1 MFTVTRGSICLAS
14 QTLAHCTLITSLQ
27 GDPIQQKTPVSTTS
41 SPHPLRGLLIAQ
53 FCGAFNDNAWKLMVA
68 LLAIR
73 QATTGLAPGPELETA
88 AQTQTALT
96 YIIFTLPLVLLSL
109 VGGTLADRLSK
120 RTVIVAI
127 KVVEVL
133 LMSAGTVALWL
144 NPGGGILPLI
154 VLCGMGAHSALFG
167 PSKYGILPELIP
179 HERLAS
185 GNGLLEL
192 WTFAAILAGT
202 AAGGFLLQTAGDLIW
217 LAPLTLA
224 ALSVAGL
231 AAAFTVPHVSPA
243 RTSGGVGSTISGA
256 WAAIQTERLLR
267 LAIPGEIFFWT
278 IASLFAQNILVYAKA
293 VLHLSDAMSGLP
305 LTLLS
310 IGIGVGAILVGRLSK
325 NRIEYGLVP
334 LGAMGASIALTLLG
348 GLTPELVGT
357 FLILGLLGIFCSF
370 IFVPL
375 NAILQWRSPP
385 DRRGAVI
392 SFSNTCVFTGILL
405 GSLAGGSL
413 ANVGFSTSSI
423 FLVTAGVTIGGTLWA
438 LLLMPDVFL
447 RLVFVILTNT
457 FYRLRIVGQQHVPQS
472 GGALL
477 VPNHMSFVD
486 GFLLMASV
494 DRPIRFVVDAAYA
507 THPLFT
513 WVMTAMKVIP
523 ITSAG
528 DIRLIL
534 RALRSAGQALDDG
547 EIVCI
552 FPEGQITRTGT
563 LLPFRRGFERIVK
576 GRQVPVIPVHLD
588 RLWGSIFSFEGGRFL
603 KKWPERIPY
612 PLTVSFGTPLPSDTP
627 AYKFRDAVRTLGEE
641 AWRLRISSRQP
652 LHREFIHAMRRHP
665 FRFAMADQTRPHVS
679 SLQALIGSIVL
690 ARMLRPHWKNQPHV
704 GILLPPTVAGAL
716 VNVAAPLCGKTSVNL
731 NYTVGKSGL
740 EAAVRLAGLR
750 TIVTSRV
757 FVEKA
762 KLELPNGPSIIW
774 LEDVARTIGT
784 GQKLVASLLA
794 LFAPSR
800 LIEQACGQ
808 STSLTMDDL
817 ATIIFSSGSTGEPK
831 GVMLSHFNIDANEQ
845 GASQVLHLYQ
855 REQVLG
861 ILPFFHSFG
870 YLVFWLVMFNNAG
883 IIFHPSPLDVVAIG
897 ELVRRYRITFL
908 VATPTF
914 LQLYQRRCTPEQFSS
929 LRVVLTGA
937 EKLQPRLA
945 QAFEDR
951 FGIRP
956 IEGYGVTECAPVV
969 AVNCPDF
976 RAAGYFQPAS
986 RRGTVGQPL
995 PGVSVQI
1002 VDPDSYAPLPPE
1014 TPGLLLVKGPNVMKG
1029 YLGREDLTA
1038 NALRDGWYITGDL
1051 AMLDEDGFV
1060 TITDRLSRFSKI
1072 GGEMVPHGRV
1082 EEMLQQAAAA
1092 EMQVF
1097 AVTGIPDERKGEQLA
1112 VLHTLDEA
1120 RIPEII
1126 AKLAADGLPNLFIPS
1141 RGNFIKV
1148 EALPVLG
1155 TGKMDLR
1162 GLKRIAMEHLA
1173 KDIRRKGM

>member
-1 MFTVTRGSICLAS
+1 
-14 QTLAHCTLITSLQ
+14 
-27 GDPIQQKTPVSTTS
+27 
-41 SPHPLRGLLIAQ
+41 
-53 FCGAFNDNAWKLMVA
+53 MVA

-73 QATTGLAPGPELETA
+73 QATAQMTPGPELEAA
-88 AQTQTALT
+88 AQTQTALAF
-96 YIIFTLPLVLLSL
+96 IIFTLPLVLLSL

-120 RTVIVAI
+120 RTVIISI

-144 NPGGGILPLI
+144 NPAGGILPLI
-154 VLCGMGAHSALFG
+154 VLCGMGVHSALFA

-179 HERLAS
+179 HERLAA
-185 GNGLLEL
+185 GNGLLEI
-192 WTFAAILAGT
+192 WTFAAILTGT
-202 AAGGFLLQTAGDLIW
+202 ATAGFLLQSAGDQLW
-217 LAPLTLA
+217 MAPLTLA
-224 ALSVAGL
+224 ALSVVGL
-231 AAAFTVPHVSPA
+231 VAAFDVPRVSPA
-243 RTSGGVGSTISGA
+243 RTTGGVGSTLRGA
-256 WAAIQTERLLR
+256 WAAIQAERLLR

-278 IASLFAQNILVYAKA
+278 IASLFAQNVLVYAKA
-293 VLHLSDAMSGLP
+293 ILHLSDAMSGLP

-310 IGIGVGAILVGRLSK
+310 VGIGIGAMLVGRLSQ
-325 NRIEYGLVP
+325 NRVEYGLIP
-334 LGAMGASIALTLLG
+334 LGATGASIALALLG
-348 GLTPELVGT
+348 ALTPPLFET
-357 FLILGLLGIFCSF
+357 FLVLGLLGVSCSF

-413 ANVGFSTSSI
+413 ANAGLSTSSI

-438 LLLMPDVFL
+438 LWLMPDVFL
-447 RLVFVILTNT
+447 RLLLVILTNT

-486 GFLLMASV
+486 GFILMASV
-494 DRPIRFVVDAAYA
+494 DRPIRFVVAAAYA
-507 THPLFT
+507 THPLFK
-513 WVMTAMKVIP
+513 WLMTAMKVIP
-523 ITSAG
+523 ISSAG
-528 DIRLIL
+528 DTRMIL
-534 RALRSAGQALDDG
+534 QALRSAGQALDNG
-547 EIVCI
+547 EVVCI

-576 GRQVPVIPVHLD
+576 GRQVSVIPVHLD
-588 RLWGSIFSFEGGRFL
+588 RVWGSIFSFEGGRFFM
-603 KKWPERIPY
+603 KWPERIPY
-612 PLTVSFGTPLPSDTP
+612 PVSVSFGTPQPSDTP
-627 AYKFRDAVRTLGEE
+627 AYKLRDAVRTLGEE
-641 AWRLRISSRQP
+641 AWFLRKSGRHT

-665 FRFAMADQTRPHVS
+665 FRFTMADHTRPHVS
-679 SLQALIGSIVL
+679 SIQALIGSIVL
-690 ARMLRPHWKNQPHV
+690 ARVLRPHWENQRHV

-750 TIVTSRV
+750 TIVTSRI

-762 KLELPNGPSIIW
+762 KLELPDGPSILW
-774 LEDVARTIGT
+774 LEDIARTIGT
-784 GQKLVASLLA
+784 GDKLIASLLA
-794 LFAPSR
+794 FCAPAR
-800 LIEQACGQ
+800 LIERACGQ
-808 STSLTMDDL
+808 NTPLTMDDL

-831 GVMLSHFNIDANEQ
+831 GVMLSHFNVDANAQ
-845 GASQVLHLYQ
+845 GTNQVLHLYKDE
-855 REQVLG
+855 RVLG

-870 YLVFWLVMFNNAG
+870 YLVFWLAMYKNVGMV
-883 IIFHPSPLDVVAIG
+883 FHPSPLDVAAIG
-897 ELVRRYRITFL
+897 ELVRRHRVTFL
-908 VATPTF
+908 VTTPTF
-914 LQLYQRRCTPEQFSS
+914 LQLYLRRCTPEQFSS

-937 EKLQPRLA
+937 EKLPSRLVR
-945 QAFEDR
+945 AFEDR
-951 FGIRP
+951 FGIEP

-995 PGVSVQI
+995 PGVSIQI
-1002 VDPDSYAPLPPE
+1002 VDPDSFAPLPPD
-1014 TPGLLLVKGPNVMKG
+1014 TPGMLLVKGPNVMKG

-1038 NALRDGWYITGDL
+1038 NTIRDGWYITGDI
-1051 AMLDEDGFV
+1051 AKLDEDGFL

-1072 GGEMVPHGRV
+1072 GGEMVPHGLV
-1082 EEMLQQAAAA
+1082 EEALQQAAGA
-1092 EMQVF
+1092 EIQVF
-1097 AVTGIPDERKGEQLA
+1097 AVTGVLDEKKGERLA

-1120 RIPEII
+1120 RIPEILGQ
-1126 AKLAADGLPNLFIPS
+1126 LAANGLPNLFIPS
-1141 RGNFIKV
+1141 RANFVKV
-1148 EALPVLG
+1148 DALPVLG

-1162 GLKRIAMEHLA
+1162 GLKRIAMERLQTHE
-1173 KDIRRKGM
+1173 G

>member
-1 MFTVTRGSICLAS
+1 MD
-14 QTLAHCTLITSLQ
+14 SLQ
-27 GDPIQQKTPVSTTS
+27 HKPSDI
-41 SPHPLRGLLIAQ
+41 SPASHPLRGLLIAQ
-53 FCGAFNDNAWKLMVA
+53 FFGAFNDNAWKLMVA

-73 QATTGLAPGPELETA
+73 QATAGLTPGPELETA

-96 YIIFTLPLVLLSL
+96 FIIFTLPLVLLSL
-109 VGGTLADRLSK
+109 IGGTLADRLSK
-120 RTVIVAI
+120 RTVIISI

-133 LMSAGTVALWL
+133 LMSAGTVALWF
-144 NPGGGILPLI
+144 NPAGGILPLI
-154 VLCGMGAHSALFG
+154 VLCGMGAHSALFA

-179 HERLAS
+179 HERLAA
-185 GNGLLEL
+185 GNGLLEV

-202 AAGGFLLQTAGDLIW
+202 AAGGFLLQSAGDQVW
-217 LAPLTLA
+217 MAPLALA
-224 ALSVAGL
+224 ALSVVGL
-231 AAAFTVPHVSPA
+231 IAAFAVPHVAPA
-243 RTSGGVGSTISGA
+243 RTTGGVISTIRVA
-256 WAAIQTERLLR
+256 WSAIQSEHLLR

-310 IGIGVGAILVGRLSK
+310 VGIGVGAILVGRLSK

-334 LGAMGASIALTLLG
+334 LGAMGASIALSLLG
-348 GLTPELVGT
+348 GLTPQLVGT
-357 FLILGLLGIFCSF
+357 FLILGLLGVCCSF

-413 ANVGFSTSSI
+413 ANIGFSTSSI
-423 FLVTAGVTIGGTLWA
+423 FLVTAGVTIVGTMWA
-438 LLLMPDVFL
+438 LRLMPDVFL
-447 RLVFVILTNT
+447 RLLFVIFTHTL
-457 FYRLRIVGQQHVPQS
+457 YRLRIVGQHHVPQS

-477 VPNHMSFVD
+477 VPNHMSFID

-507 THPLFT
+507 THPLFK
-513 WVMTAMKVIP
+513 WLMTTMKVIP

-528 DIRLIL
+528 DTRMIL

-576 GRQVPVIPVHLD
+576 GRDVPIIPTHLD
-588 RLWGSIFSFEGGRFL
+588 RVWGSIFSFERGRFL
-603 KKWPERIPY
+603 TKWPERIPY
-612 PLTVSFGTPLPSDTP
+612 PLTVSFGAPLPADSP
-627 AYKFRDAVRTLGEE
+627 AYKLRDAVRTLGEE
-641 AWRLRISSRQP
+641 AWRLRKPSRHP

-665 FRFAMADQTRPHVS
+665 FRFAMADHSRPHVS
-679 SLQALIGSIVL
+679 SLQALIGSIVF
-690 ARMLRPHWKNQPHV
+690 ARVLRPHWDGQRHV

-740 EAAVRLAGLR
+740 EAAVRLASLR

-757 FVEKA
+757 FVQKA
-762 KLELPNGPSIIW
+762 KLELPDGPSIVW

-784 GQKLVASLLA
+784 GQKLIASLLA
-794 LFAPSR
+794 LCAPAR
-800 LIEQACGQ
+800 LIEKACGQ
-808 STSLTMDDL
+808 HTPLTMDDL

-831 GVMLSHFNIDANEQ
+831 GVMLTHFNIDANEQ

-855 REQVLG
+855 DERVLG
-861 ILPFFHSFG
+861 TLPFFHSFG
-870 YLVFWLVMFNNAG
+870 YLVFWLVMFNNLG
-883 IIFHPSPLDVVAIG
+883 IVFHPSPLDAAAIG
-897 ELVRRYRITFL
+897 ELVLRYRLTFL
-908 VATPTF
+908 VTTPTF

-937 EKLQPRLA
+937 EKLPARLV
-945 QAFEDR
+945 QVFEDR
-951 FGIRP
+951 FGIEP
-956 IEGYGVTECAPVV
+956 IEGYGVTECAPVI

-976 RAAGYFQPAS
+976 RAAGFYQPAS

-995 PGVSVQI
+995 PGVSVKI
-1002 VDPDSYAPLPPE
+1002 VDPDSFAPLPPD
-1014 TPGLLLVKGPNVMKG
+1014 TPGILLVGGPNVMKG
-1029 YLGREDLTA
+1029 YLGRDDLTA
-1038 NALRDGWYITGDL
+1038 NALRDGWYITGDI
-1051 AMLDEDGFV
+1051 AMLDEDGFL

-1082 EEMLQQAAAA
+1082 EEALQQAAEADV
-1092 EMQVF
+1092 QVF
-1097 AVTGIPDERKGEQLA
+1097 AVTGIPDEKKGEQLA
-1112 VLHTLDEA
+1112 VLHTLDESK
-1120 RIPEII
+1120 IPNIVN
-1126 AKLAADGLPNLFIPS
+1126 KLTANGLPNLYVPS
-1141 RGNFIKV
+1141 RANFIKV
-1148 EALPVLG
+1148 DALPMLG

-1162 GLKRIAMEHLA
+1162 SLKRIAMERLRGSA
-1173 KDIRRKGM
+1173 EC

>member
-1 MFTVTRGSICLAS
+1 
-14 QTLAHCTLITSLQ
+14 
-27 GDPIQQKTPVSTTS
+27 
-41 SPHPLRGLLIAQ
+41 LIAQ

-413 ANVGFSTSSI
+413 ANVGFSTSSV

>member
-1 MFTVTRGSICLAS
+1 MAPINT
-14 QTLAHCTLITSLQ
+14 
-27 GDPIQQKTPVSTTS
+27 DPRS

-53 FCGAFNDNAWKLMVA
+53 FFGAFNDNAWKLMVA

-73 QATTGLAPGPELETA
+73 QATAHMAPGAELEAA

-96 YIIFTLPLVLLSL
+96 FIIFTLPLVLLSL

-120 RTVIVAI
+120 RTVIISI

-133 LMSAGTVALWL
+133 LMSAGAVALWL
-144 NPGGGILPLI
+144 NPAGGILPLI
-154 VLCGMGAHSALFG
+154 VLCGMGAHSALFA

-179 HERLAS
+179 HERLAA
-185 GNGLLEL
+185 GNGLLEV
-192 WTFAAILAGT
+192 WTFAAILTGT
-202 AAGGFLLQTAGDLIW
+202 AAGGFLLQTAGDQRW
-217 LAPLTLA
+217 LAPLILA
-224 ALSVAGL
+224 ALSVVGL
-231 AAAFTVPHVSPA
+231 VAAFAVPHVSPA
-243 RTSGGVGSTISGA
+243 RKTGGVGSTIRVA

-293 VLHLSDAMSGLP
+293 VLNLSDAMSGLP

-310 IGIGVGAILVGRLSK
+310 VGIGLGAMLVGRLSK
-325 NRIEYGLVP
+325 SRVEYGLIP
-334 LGAMGASIALTLLG
+334 LGAAGAAIALSLLG
-348 GLTPELVGT
+348 ALTPQLVGT
-357 FLILGLLGIFCSF
+357 FLVLGLLGVCCSF

-413 ANVGFSTSSI
+413 ANAGFSTSNI
-423 FLVTAGVTIGGTLWA
+423 FLITAGVTIGGTLWA
-438 LLLMPDVFL
+438 LRLMPDVFL
-447 RLVFVILTNT
+447 RLVLVILTNT
-457 FYRLRIVGQQHVPQS
+457 FYRLRIIGQQHVPQS

-486 GFLLMASV
+486 GFILMASI
-494 DRPIRFVVDAAYA
+494 DRPIRFVVDVAYA
-507 THPLFT
+507 THPLFK
-513 WVMTAMKVIP
+513 WLMTAMKAIP
-523 ITSAG
+523 IASTG
-528 DIRLIL
+528 GPRIIL

-576 GRQVPVIPVHLD
+576 GRQVPVIPTHLD
-588 RLWGSIFSFEGGRFL
+588 RVWGSLFSFERGRFL
-603 KKWPERIPY
+603 TKWPERIPY

-627 AYKFRDAVRTLGEE
+627 AHKLRDAVRTLGEE
-641 AWRLRISSRQP
+641 AWRLRKSSRRP

-665 FRFAMADQTRPHVS
+665 FRFAMADQTRPYVS

-690 ARMLRPHWKNQPHV
+690 GRVLRPHWEEQRNV

-716 VNVAAPLCGKTSVNL
+716 INVAAPLCGKTSVNL

-762 KLELPNGPSIIW
+762 KLELPEGPSIIW

-784 GQKLVASLLA
+784 GQKLVASFLA
-794 LFAPSR
+794 LCAPAR
-800 LIEQACGQ
+800 LIERACGQ
-808 STSLTMDDL
+808 DRPLTMDDV

-831 GVMLSHFNIDANEQ
+831 GVMLSHFNVDANEQ
-845 GASQVLHLYQ
+845 GASQVLHLF
-855 REQVLG
+855 RNERVLG

-883 IIFHPSPLDVVAIG
+883 MVFHPSPLDVAAVG
-897 ELVRRYRITFL
+897 ELVRRYRLTFL
-908 VATPTF
+908 VTTPTF
-914 LQLYQRRCTPEQFSS
+914 LQLYHRRCTPEQFSS

-937 EKLQPRLA
+937 EKLPPRLA

-951 FGIRP
+951 FGIEP
-956 IEGYGVTECAPVV
+956 IEGYGITECAPVV

-986 RRGTVGQPL
+986 RQGTVGQPL
-995 PGVSVQI
+995 PGVSLRI
-1002 VDPDSYAPLPPE
+1002 VDPDSFAPLPPDK
-1014 TPGLLLVKGPNVMKG
+1014 PGMLLVKGPNVMKG

-1038 NALRDGWYITGDL
+1038 NAMRDGWYITGDI
-1051 AMLDEDGFV
+1051 AKLDEDGFL

-1082 EEMLQQAAAA
+1082 EETLQQAAGADT
-1092 EMQVF
+1092 QVF
-1097 AVTGIPDERKGEQLA
+1097 AVTGIPDEKRGECLA
-1112 VLHTLDEA
+1112 VLHTLDDA
-1120 RIPEII
+1120 RIPEILGQ
-1126 AKLAADGLPNLFIPS
+1126 LAADGLPNLFIPS
-1141 RGNFIKV
+1141 RANFVKV

-1162 GLKRIAMEHLA
+1162 GLKRIAMERLRGSA
-1173 KDIRRKGM
+1173 EG

>member
-1 MFTVTRGSICLAS
+1 M
-14 QTLAHCTLITSLQ
+14 
-27 GDPIQQKTPVSTTS
+27 DPGHTYAQTS
-41 SPHPLRGLLIAQ
+41 SFIRHPLRGLLIAQ

-73 QATTGLAPGPELETA
+73 QATAHMAPGPELETA

-96 YIIFTLPLVLLSL
+96 FIIFTLPLMLLSL

-120 RTVIVAI
+120 RTVIIAI
-127 KVVEVL
+127 KIVEVL

-144 NPGGGILPLI
+144 NPTGGILPLI
-154 VLCGMGAHSALFG
+154 VLCGMGVHSALFG

-179 HERLAS
+179 HERLAA
-185 GNGLLEL
+185 GNGLLEM
-192 WTFAAILAGT
+192 WTFAAILTGT
-202 AAGGFLLQTAGDLIW
+202 AAGGFLLQTAGDQIW
-217 LAPLTLA
+217 MAPLSLA
-224 ALSVAGL
+224 ALSVVGL
-231 AAAFTVPHVSPA
+231 VAAFAVPHVSPA
-243 RTSGGVGSTISGA
+243 RTTGGVGSTIRGA

-310 IGIGVGAILVGRLSK
+310 IGIGVGAMLVGRLSQ
-325 NRIEYGLVP
+325 NRIEYGLIP
-334 LGAMGASIALTLLG
+334 LGATGASIALSLLG
-348 GLTPELVGT
+348 ALTPPLFGT
-357 FLILGLLGIFCSF
+357 FLVLGLLGVSCSF

-438 LLLMPDVFL
+438 LWLMPDVFL
-447 RLVFVILTNT
+447 RLLLVICTNT
-457 FYRLRIVGQQHVPQS
+457 LYRLRIVGQQHVPQS

-486 GFLLMASV
+486 GFLLIASV

-507 THPLFT
+507 THPLFK
-513 WVMTAMKVIP
+513 WLMTAMKVIP

-528 DIRLIL
+528 DTRMIL

-547 EIVCI
+547 AIVCI

-588 RLWGSIFSFEGGRFL
+588 RVWGSIFSFERGRFFT
-603 KKWPERIPY
+603 KWPERIPY
-612 PLTVSFGTPLPSDTP
+612 PVSVSFGAPLPSDTP
-627 AYKFRDAVRTLGEE
+627 AHNLRDAVLTLGEA
-641 AWRLRISSRQP
+641 AWRLRKSYRRP

-665 FRFAMADQTRPHVS
+665 FRFAMADHTRPHVS

-690 ARMLRPHWKNQPHV
+690 ARALRQHWENQCHV

-716 VNVAAPLCGKTSVNL
+716 LNVAAPLCGKTSVNL
-731 NYTVGKSGL
+731 NYTAGKSGL

-750 TIVTSRV
+750 TIVTSRA

-762 KLELPNGPSIIW
+762 KLDLPDGPSIVW

-794 LFAPSR
+794 LCLPAR
-800 LIEQACGQ
+800 IIELACGQ
-808 STSLTMDDL
+808 NTPLTMDDL

-831 GVMLSHFNIDANEQ
+831 GVMLSHFSVDANAQ
-845 GASQVLHLYQ
+845 GAGQVLHLYQ
-855 REQVLG
+855 DERVLG

-870 YLVFWLVMFNNAG
+870 YLVFWFVMFNNAG
-883 IIFHPSPLDVVAIG
+883 MVFHPSPIDVAAIG

-908 VATPTF
+908 VTTPTF

-937 EKLQPRLA
+937 EKLPSRLA

-951 FGIRP
+951 FGIGP

-995 PGVSVQI
+995 PGVSVKV
-1002 VDPDSYAPLPPE
+1002 VDPDSFASLPPD
-1014 TPGLLLVKGPNVMKG
+1014 TPGMLLVRGANVMKG
-1029 YLGREDLTA
+1029 YLRREDLTA
-1038 NALRDGWYITGDL
+1038 NAMHDGWYITGDI
-1051 AMLDEDGFV
+1051 ATVDEDGFL

-1082 EEMLQQAAAA
+1082 EEALQQAAGA

-1112 VLHTLDEA
+1112 VLHTLDESQ
-1120 RIPEII
+1120 ILGIV
-1126 AKLAADGLPNLFIPS
+1126 AKLTANGLPNLYIPP
-1141 RGNFIKV
+1141 RANFIKV
-1148 EALPVLG
+1148 DALPLLG

-1162 GLKRIAMEHLA
+1162 GLKRIAMERLGE
-1173 KDIRRKGM
+1173 RET

>member
-1 MFTVTRGSICLAS
+1 MSNTAS
-14 QTLAHCTLITSLQ
+14 
-27 GDPIQQKTPVSTTS
+27 
-41 SPHPLRGLLIAQ
+41 HPLRGLLIAQ
-53 FCGAFNDNAWKLMVA
+53 FFGAFNDNAWKLMVA

-73 QATTGLAPGPELETA
+73 QATAHMAPGPELEAA

-96 YIIFTLPLVLLSL
+96 FIIFTLPLVLLSL

-120 RTVIVAI
+120 RTVIISI

-133 LMSAGTVALWL
+133 LMSAGAVALWL
-144 NPGGGILPLI
+144 NPAGGMLPLI
-154 VLCGMGAHSALFG
+154 VLCGMGAHSALFA

-179 HERLAS
+179 HERLAA
-185 GNGLLEL
+185 GNGLLEV
-192 WTFAAILAGT
+192 WTFAAILTGT
-202 AAGGFLLQTAGDLIW
+202 AAGGFLLQSAGDQVW
-217 LAPLTLA
+217 MAPLALA
-224 ALSVAGL
+224 AMSVVGL
-231 AAAFTVPHVSPA
+231 IASFAVPRVSPA
-243 RTSGGVGSTISGA
+243 RTSGGVGSTIRVA
-256 WAAIQTERLLR
+256 WAAIQSERLLR

-293 VLHLSDAMSGLP
+293 VLHLSDAKSGLP

-310 IGIGVGAILVGRLSK
+310 VGIGVGAILVGRLSQ

-334 LGAMGASIALTLLG
+334 LGALGASIALSLLG
-348 GLTPELVGT
+348 ALTPPLFGT
-357 FLILGLLGIFCSF
+357 FLILGLLGVSCSF

-413 ANVGFSTSSI
+413 ANAGFSTSNI
-423 FLVTAGVTIGGTLWA
+423 FLITAGVTIGGTLWA
-438 LLLMPDVFL
+438 LRLMPDVFL
-447 RLVFVILTNT
+447 RLVLVILTNT
-457 FYRLRIVGQQHVPQS
+457 LYRVRIVGQDHVPQS

-507 THPLFT
+507 THPLLT
-513 WVMTAMKVIP
+513 WLMTAMKVIP
-523 ITSAG
+523 IASTG
-528 DIRLIL
+528 GPRIIL
-534 RALRSAGQALDDG
+534 RALRDAGQALDDG
-547 EIVCI
+547 EVVCI

-563 LLPFRRGFERIVK
+563 LLSFRRGFERIVK

-588 RLWGSIFSFEGGRFL
+588 RVWGSIFSFERGRFL
-603 KKWPERIPY
+603 RKWPERIPY
-612 PLTVSFGTPLPSDTP
+612 PLTVSFGTPLPSDTS
-627 AYKFRDAVRTLGEE
+627 AHELRTAIRTLGEE
-641 AWRLRISSRQP
+641 AWHLRKSGRRT

-665 FRFAMADQTRPHVS
+665 FRFAMADQNRPRVT

-690 ARMLRPHWKNQPHV
+690 ARMLRPYWEGQAHV

-731 NYTVGKSGL
+731 NYTAGKSGL

-762 KLELPNGPSIIW
+762 KLELPEGPSIVW
-774 LEDVARTIGT
+774 LEDLARTIGPR
-784 GQKLVASLLA
+784 QKLVATFLA
-794 LFAPSR
+794 LCAPAK
-800 LIEQACGQ
+800 LIERACGQ
-808 STSLTMDDL
+808 NTQLTMDDL

-831 GVMLSHFNIDANEQ
+831 GVMLSHFNVDSNEQ
-845 GASQVLHLYQ
+845 AAGQVLQLYQ
-855 REQVLG
+855 NERVLG

-870 YLVFWLVMFNNAG
+870 YLVFWLVMFKNLG
-883 IIFHPSPLDVVAIG
+883 MVFHPSPLDVAAIG
-897 ELVRRYRITFL
+897 ELVHRYRITFL
-908 VATPTF
+908 VTTPTF
-914 LQLYQRRCTPEQFSS
+914 LQLYLRRCTPEQFSS
-929 LRVVLTGA
+929 IRVVLTGA
-937 EKLQPRLA
+937 EKLSSRLA
-945 QAFEDR
+945 QAFQDQ
-951 FGIRP
+951 FGIEP
-956 IEGYGVTECAPVV
+956 VQGYGVTECAPVV

-976 RAAGYFQPAS
+976 RAAGYFHPAS

-1002 VDPDSYAPLPPE
+1002 VDPDSFAPLPPGM
-1014 TPGLLLVKGPNVMKG
+1014 PGMLLVKGPNVMKG

-1038 NALRDGWYITGDL
+1038 NAMRDGWYITGDI
-1051 AMLDEDGFV
+1051 AKLDEDGFL

-1072 GGEMVPHGRV
+1072 GGEMIPHGRV
-1082 EEMLQQAAAA
+1082 EEALQQASGADT
-1092 EMQVF
+1092 QVF
-1097 AVTGIPDERKGEQLA
+1097 AVTGIPDEKKGERLA
-1112 VLHTLDEA
+1112 VLHMLDEA
-1120 RIPEII
+1120 RIPEIL
-1126 AKLAADGLPNLFIPS
+1126 AQLAADGLPNLFIPS
-1141 RGNFIKV
+1141 RANFIKV
-1148 EALPVLG
+1148 EALPLLG

-1162 GLKRIAMEHLA
+1162 GLKRIAMERLGE
-1173 KDIRRKGM
+1173 RET